1 MYIKDKDGN
10 YVPTPSSKG
19 ADGRE
24 VSLRVANNYIQ
35 WRYPDTEW
43 TNLVALSELKGEQGD
58 KGTVGAHFTPS
69 VSDDGVLSWTNNGGL
84 GNPQPVNIRGPQ
96 GVQGEQGRGFTIL
109 GYYDTLAILQSSV
122 LAPNGGDAYG
132 VGTTPPYEIYIWDAV
147 NGQWKPNGKLSGPNE
162 VTSSTATNL
171 TGLLKGNG
179 TSVVAATAG
188 TDYATPDDAKGTAT
202 SAVSNHNSDASAHST
217 LLGAKQDKIDVMGVL
232 ANTSDGMVG
241 YNFCIN
247 DPGENYSASIP
258 AISLVIGM
266 LNSRAP
272 ALPSSYTLN
281 DMVKIGF
288 DESTGALR
296 WDVAVK
302 GVDYLIPPY
311 GMGTFPTSGTALAA
325 NTMYI
330 VSAAV
335 GTYVFVPPASG
346 GWAHGIFTAGT
357 SPNITFSG
365 TIIGKLPTFEAN
377 KKYEFDVYDSTWIVQ
392 EVVTQ

>member
-69 VSDDGVLSWTNNGGL
+69 VSDDGVLSWTNNGEL
-84 GNPQPVNIRGPQ
+84 ENPQPVNIRGPQ
-96 GVQGEQGRGFTIL
+96 GVQGEQGRGLTIL

-179 TSVVAATAG
+179 TNVEAAVSEV
-188 TDYATPDDAKGTAT
+188 DYATPEQAKTFVVTFTGVEGSSIITADKTPDEIYTQYELNRNIIGLYRGVIIPLILCQPKLAIFQGLINSKIAMIMHSSGSGTNFGEVALMPAP
-202 SAVSNHNSDASAHST
+202 SH
-217 LLGAKQDKIDVMGVL
+217 LGA
-232 ANTSDGMVG
+232 
-241 YNFCIN
+241 
-247 DPGENYSASIP
+247 
-258 AISLVIGM
+258 
-266 LNSRAP
+266 
-272 ALPSSYTLN
+272 LP
-281 DMVKIGF
+281 D
-288 DESTGALR
+288 
-296 WDVAVK
+296 
-302 GVDYLIPPY
+302 
-311 GMGTFPTSGTALAA
+311 SGTALTA
-325 NTMYI
+325 NTIYA
-330 VSAAV
+330 VADAV
-335 GTYVFVPPASG
+335 GTYAFTPPDT
-346 GWAHGIFTAGT
+346 GWAHGTFTTGT
-357 SPNITFSG
+357 APNITFTG
-365 TIIGKLPTFEAN
+365 KIIGKLPTFEAS
-377 KKYEFDVYDSTWIVQ
+377 KQYEFDVLDGAWVVQ
-392 EVVTQ
+392 EVLTQ